1 MLVYIYLLGSLL
13 ISRGGTVES
22 CGNKFMFN
30 YLKNC
35 YIVFHGSHK
44 ILHPY
49 QQCKSVPFSPCQ
61 HLRFC
66 GVFHSRHLRFC
77 GVFHSR
83 HPKGCEELSYC
94 GFDLHYLMISDVELL
109 FLYLLTICNFLLRKV
124 YSIIRSFSNQIMI
137 ILVSFCCCIK

>member
-1 MLVYIYLLGSLL
+1 M
-13 ISRGGTVES
+13 ES

-49 QQCKSVPFSPCQ
+49 QQCKSVPISPQPCQ

-66 GVFHSRHLRFC
+66 GVFHN
-77 GVFHSR
+77 R

-109 FLYLLTICNFLLRKV
+109 FLYLLPFVNFFQEKFTQLLDRFL
-124 YSIIRSFSNQIMI
+124 IRS
-137 ILVSFCCCIK
+137 